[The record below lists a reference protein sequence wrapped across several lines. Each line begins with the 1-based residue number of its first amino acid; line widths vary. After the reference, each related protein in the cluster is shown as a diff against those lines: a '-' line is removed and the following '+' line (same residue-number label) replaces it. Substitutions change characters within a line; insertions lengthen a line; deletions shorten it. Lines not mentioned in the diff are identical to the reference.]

1 MEVMLH
7 TEHTAGALTDTGPN
21 EQVPVVAS
29 VTVTLAAPPLIG
41 KLPNCAL
48 AEPYVNGPNACAA
61 PPLCTTLTLYWV
73 PMPLPT
79 GFNVN
84 RK

>member
-1 MEVMLH
+1 MELM
-7 TEHTAGALTDTGPN
+7 EHVEQVAGAVTETGPK

-48 AEPYVNGPNACAA
+48 AAPYINGPNACAA